1 MSDVSTT
8 TTSPAGAA
16 VASQAGPGEEET
28 AQMALIDLFLP
39 GGEEGGLAYIDP
51 PVTLL
56 PDLDEDRLLERLYE
70 MMAAMPSDG
79 KPLSEERKPEKRRGL
94 ATQYMDIELRHALRL
109 LLGFGDDPDRLT
121 AHLEQCLADPAFGY
135 GENGDNGRTI
145 AQGLLAT
152 AEGNLRDQ
160 AASWLA
166 THAGLRQAVMAGD
179 PLVIRSMFDTSE
191 LDTYVPVLQR
201 IGDGAW
207 RLGVEGQGKHR
218 DFQGEIWELWPRIC
232 VTLVEWE
239 EADQTHWLDG
249 AKRDAAR
256 LPDTIQRAAWGD
268 CLSQDRCAIRVDG
281 TRIIVFFAEKKKG
294 GDEERSWPRSLVLGD
309 MVGLSR
315 MSGHSLYE
323 LAWEGGLRVR
333 HFEMSNTTRGKVPFE
348 HTELAVR
355 IAEAVGDAVPK
366 AATPEEVEAA
376 YLRRALSPRR
386 GGESSAEMG
395 PPPAEALPSA
405 ISGQAVASYR
415 VGKITVAVLHG
426 GDDLAYAA
434 TGETGV
440 VLRRDDRRGVVAA
453 LPFARGRV
461 RREPLMTTPLADI
474 EITPA
479 WQRAMCAWAAWL
491 AGVAGDGDP
500 K

>member
-8 TTSPAGAA
+8 TTSPAG
-16 VASQAGPGEEET
+16 PGEGET
-28 AQMALIDLFLP
+28 AQVALVDLFLP
-39 GGEEGGLAYIDP
+39 GGEEGGLAYLDP

-56 PDLDEDRLLERLYE
+56 PDLDEGRLLERLYE
-70 MMAAMPSDG
+70 MMAAMPGDG
-79 KPLSEERKPEKRRGL
+79 KLLSEERKPEKRRGL

-109 LLGFGDDPDRLT
+109 LLGFGDDPDRLA
-121 AHLEQCLADPAFGY
+121 AHLEHCLADPAFGY

-145 AQGLLAT
+145 AQALQST
-152 AEGNLRDQ
+152 AAGDFRGQVAD
-160 AASWLA
+160 WLA
-166 THAGLRQAVMAGD
+166 AHAGLRQAIMAGD
-179 PLVIRSMFDTSE
+179 PLVMRSLFDVTE

-218 DFQGEIWELWPRIC
+218 DFQGEIWDLWPRIC
-232 VTLVEWE
+232 AALVEWE
-239 EADQTHWLDG
+239 EADQARWLES

-268 CLSQDRCAIRVDG
+268 RLSQDRCAIRVDG
-281 TRIIVFFAEKKKG
+281 TRIVVSRAEKKG
-294 GDEERSWPRSLVLGD
+294 GGEEERGWPRSLVLGD
-309 MVGLSR
+309 MAGLSR

-355 IAEAVGDAVPK
+355 VAEAVSG
-366 AATPEEVEAA
+366 AAPEPASPEEVEAA

-386 GGESSAEMG
+386 GGEVAAEMG
-395 PPPAEALPSA
+395 PPPAEALPPT
-405 ISGQAVASYR
+405 IFGQAVASYR
-415 VGKITVAVLHG
+415 AGKVTVAVLHG

-434 TGETGV
+434 AGEAGV
-440 VLRRDDRRGVVAA
+440 VLRRDERRGAVMA

-461 RREPLMTTPLADI
+461 RREPLMTTPLTEV

-479 WQRAMCAWAAWL
+479 WQRAMCAWAVWL
-491 AGVAGDGDP
+491 AGVTDGGEA
-500 K
+500 